1 VPVCSGRGLAASIP
15 AVSVRR
21 GDFFNYPGE
30 ETLQPMLD
38 GLLEKIQK
46 RVGDALKEIVEEC
59 DKEHGIRL
67 HSPLLFDWLREF
79 VLRNGKSIRSTLFI
93 IAYSG
98 FAERIVPRLY
108 RSAAA
113 LELAHDFVLIHD
125 DIIDRADTRRGAPAL
140 HHRINDYIR
149 LLPVASPVRGEDLSL
164 VMGDILYALAMR
176 EFLSI
181 RADPRRT
188 MQALRIF
195 LETGFLTGHGQFAE
209 LVSGFKSIADIT
221 QDEIY
226 RTYDLKTASYT
237 FAGPLAAGALLGGAT
252 RAQADALYHA
262 GMLLGRAFQI
272 RNDLLDIFQGNNIQK
287 KSDFKDVTG
296 ARRTILLWHAWHHAG
311 SAERLFLD
319 RLLCAPEVEEN
330 NFIRFAEILTE
341 FGSRRYAEAEIGRLA
356 EQAFSSGMLLPMK
369 GDFADL
375 LTDYSRSLLFSDAAE
390 AS

>member
-1 VPVCSGRGLAASIP
+1 MPDA
-15 AVSVRR
+15 
-21 GDFFNYPGE
+21 
-30 ETLQPMLD
+30 T
-38 GLLEKIQK
+38 LEKIQK
-46 RVGDALKEIVEEC
+46 RVGKALREIVEEC

-98 FAERIVPRLY
+98 FAKRVVPRLY

-149 LLPVASPVRGEDLSL
+149 RLPLPSPVRGEDLSL

-181 RADPRRT
+181 KAEPLRT
-188 MQALRIF
+188 MGALRIF

-221 QDEIY
+221 EAEIY
-226 RTYDLKTASYT
+226 RTYDLKTAGYT
-237 FAGPLAAGALLGGAT
+237 FAGPLAAGALLGGASKT
-252 RAQADALYHA
+252 QADRLFGA

-272 RNDLLDIFQGNNIQK
+272 RNDLLDIYQGNNLQK

-296 ARRTILLWHAWHHAG
+296 ARRTILLWHAYHHG
-311 SAERLFLD
+311 RKTERGFLD
-319 RLLCAPEVEEN
+319 RLLAASELGERD
-330 NFIRFAEILTE
+330 FSRFAEVLTE
-341 FGSRRYAEAEIGRLA
+341 SGSRQFAESEIGRLA
-356 EQAFSSGMLLPMK
+356 ERAFSDGMLFSMK
-369 GDFADL
+369 SDCADL
-375 LTDYSRSLLFSDAAE
+375 LAAYSRSLLFSDAPA
-390 AS
+390 A